1 MGRSRR
7 APVRTYLSRVEF
19 ATSPS
24 RVRAA
29 LLDPEPWLHSWRHV
43 RSLERL
49 ADGAPS
55 GEGRRYRTTVRAV
68 VPYELTWEMTLR
80 RVEDGVLAWEAV
92 GDLEGRAEITLQG
105 TPDRTELYARWSA
118 TPTPRWM
125 RRLWPVAGR
134 VFVRNHDAIMWR
146 GAHRLADHLDVA
158 LLRCELDRR

>member
-1 MGRSRR
+1 MDRTRSE
-7 APVRTYLSRVEF
+7 PVTTYLSQVEL

-24 RVRAA
+24 RVRDA

-49 ADGAPS
+49 DDGDPS

-68 VPYELTWEMTLR
+68 APYELTWEMTLS
-80 RVEDGVLAWEAV
+80 GVQATVLTWEAA
-92 GDLEGRAEITLQG
+92 GDLEGRAELTLSG
-105 TPDRTELYARWSA
+105 SPDRTELTARWSA

-134 VFVRNHDAIMWR
+134 LFVRNHDAIMRR
-146 GAHRLADHLDVA
+146 GAHRLADHLDVE
-158 LLRCELDRR
+158 LLRCELGRS

>member
-1 MGRSRR
+1 ME
-7 APVRTYLSRVEF
+7 L
-19 ATSPS
+19 ATSPT

-29 LLDPEPWLHSWRHV
+29 LLDPEPWLQSWRHV

-49 ADGAPS
+49 VDGDPS

-68 VPYELTWEMTLR
+68 APYELSWEMTLS
-80 RVEDGVLAWEAV
+80 GVGATALTWDAV
-92 GDLEGRAEITLQG
+92 GDLEGRAEITLDG
-105 TPDRTELYARWSA
+105 TADHTELTARWSA

-134 VFVRNHDAIMWR
+134 LFIRNHDAIMRR

-158 LLRCELDRR
+158 LLRCDLDRN